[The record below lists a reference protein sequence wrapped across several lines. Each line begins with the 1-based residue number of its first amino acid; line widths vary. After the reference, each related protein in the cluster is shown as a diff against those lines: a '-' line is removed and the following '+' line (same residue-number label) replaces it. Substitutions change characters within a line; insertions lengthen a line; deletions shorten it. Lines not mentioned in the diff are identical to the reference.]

1 MNKPHMIEKFRF
13 NKITII
19 LAILSSL
26 SFTPSNI
33 QASSHL
39 RIELPKLK
47 FEICLVYPVCSFYIL
62 DESRKNAMRS
72 GFYHDKI
79 VVRMEPLVSMS
90 YIRQCTKEI
99 LGVGNFREIIWID
112 FAKKMSEAESISAR
126 GKKFRGMLLGDIV
139 IDNQRS
145 RDVVIRL
152 IADYCAAG
160 GS

>member
-1 MNKPHMIEKFRF
+1 MIEKFRF

-62 DESRKNAMRS
+62 DESRKNAMMS

-99 LGVGNFREIIWID
+99 THR
-112 FAKKMSEAESISAR
+112 
-126 GKKFRGMLLGDIV
+126 
-139 IDNQRS
+139 
-145 RDVVIRL
+145 
-152 IADYCAAG
+152 
-160 GS
+160 